1 MAEGNRGGRARQA
14 RRAVRA
20 LLAAIGEDPA
30 RPEWLATA
38 DLVAEA
44 LPELFCGV
52 GRDPA
57 AAVSPLAG
65 GGEGEVAIEGI
76 PFLSWCP
83 HHLLPYHGTADV
95 RYLPAGGRVA
105 GLGDLAR
112 AVEIASRRPVLQER
126 LTEDIADALWRTLA
140 PRRLEVRLR
149 ATQLC
154 LVARGARAVGAQVE
168 SLARRG
174 GEGMD

>member
-95 RYLPAGGRVA
+95 RYRLDLVHPADRVE
-105 GLGDLAR
+105 R
-112 AVEIASRRPVLQER
+112 AQLVRGVAIKNSEVPIQAFLEELTER
-126 LTEDIADALWRTLA
+126 LRQAAATDENAVRALE
-140 PRRLEVRLR
+140 RLL
-149 ATQLC
+149 L
-154 LVARGARAVGAQVE
+154 
-168 SLARRG
+168 
-174 GEGMD
+174 